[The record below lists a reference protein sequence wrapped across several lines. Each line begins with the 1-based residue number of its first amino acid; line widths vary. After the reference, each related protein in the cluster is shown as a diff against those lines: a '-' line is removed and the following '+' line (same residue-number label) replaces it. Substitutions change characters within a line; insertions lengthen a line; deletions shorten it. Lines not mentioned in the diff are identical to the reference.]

1 MASTRTVLNI
11 VEKGLDGVPAPGLKA
26 VVGAV
31 GEIVKALQV
40 RGAHIYLINRLIDS
54 IDECGE

>member
-1 MASTRTVLNI
+1 MASMRTVLNI
-11 VEKGLDGVPAPGLKA
+11 IEKGLDGVPALGLKA

-40 RGAHIYLINRLIDS
+40 RGAHIYLTIRLNES
-54 IDECGE
+54 ID